1 MIFRLPRGRFGD
13 ENSRMPTLTVKAIER
28 AKPRARKFEISC
40 TSVRG
45 LILRV
50 LPSGKKVLLYRQ
62 KSSDGDTK
70 VRLGLY
76 GDGTGETITLSVAR
90 EQASRLA
97 VLGTAAAPNPS
108 PPPASAAAPLR
119 AEPEIM
125 FSDLAALFMR
135 RHVET
140 EALRDSTRANY
151 RKAISELLLVWGAR
165 SLESIRFAD
174 VEEFHRSNGHRKSA
188 ANNYLRIAHLMFEKA
203 AQWELT
209 ERRNPARGVKL
220 FPENKRKRYLSAE
233 ERSRLNRVLEEAL
246 QRVHRTDE
254 SRTAPWARWSHV
266 YAVRL
271 LLLTGMRMSEVLDLE
286 WSWISRERLEIIL
299 PQSKTGQS
307 VRPISPAVL
316 DLLDELET
324 YRRPDIPQVVYSK
337 NDRRIHRSSLGLTW
351 GRLRAAAGLED
362 VRIHDLRHSA
372 ASAAINAGCTL
383 KEVSVLLGHR
393 NPKTTA
399 RYAHLS
405 EGAGRAA
412 AKRMTDAIQRDE
424 RQAPRKKTRKR
435 RKK

>member
-1 MIFRLPRGRFGD
+1 
-13 ENSRMPTLTVKAIER
+13 MPTLTTKAIER
-28 AKPRARKFEISC
+28 AKPRAKKFEISC
-40 TSVRG
+40 ASVRG

-62 KSSDGDTK
+62 KCSDGDTK
-70 VRLGLY
+70 VRLGLF
-76 GDGTGETITLSVAR
+76 GDGTGETITLTVAR

-97 VLGTAAAPNPS
+97 VLGSGAPPVTVPTPVSGAA
-108 PPPASAAAPLR
+108 LVET
-119 AEPEIM
+119 EPKIT
-125 FSDLAALFMR
+125 FSDLVALFMR

-174 VEEFHRSNGHRKSA
+174 VEEFHRANGHRKSA
-188 ANNYLRIAHLMFEKA
+188 ANNCIRVAHLMFEKA

-209 ERRNPARGVKL
+209 DRRNPAHGVKL

-233 ERSRLNRVLEEAL
+233 ERSRLNRVLGEAL
-246 QRVHRTDE
+246 QRVRRTPE
-254 SRTAPWARWSHV
+254 SRTGPWVRWSHV

-299 PQSKTGQS
+299 PHSKTGQS

-324 YRRPDIPQVVYSK
+324 YRKPKVPQVVYGQ
-337 NDRRIHRSSLGLTW
+337 NDQRIHRSSLGVAW
-351 GRLRAAAGLED
+351 GRLRAAAGLDD

-424 RQAPRKKTRKR
+424 QQAPRKKTRKR
-435 RKK
+435 KK

>member
-1 MIFRLPRGRFGD
+1 MIFILPRGRFWD
-13 ENSRMPTLTVKAIER
+13 ENSRMPTLTTKAIER
-28 AKPRARKFEISC
+28 AKPRAKKFEISC
-40 TSVRG
+40 ASVRG

-62 KSSDGDTK
+62 KSNDGDTK

-76 GDGTGETITLSVAR
+76 GDGTGETITLTAAR

-97 VLGTAAAPNPS
+97 LLGPDAAPVPKPGS
-108 PPPASAAAPLR
+108 PAAP
-119 AEPEIM
+119 AATEPELT

-151 RKAISELLLVWGAR
+151 RKAISELLLAWGAR
-165 SLESIRFAD
+165 SLKSIRFAD
-174 VEEFHRSNGHRKSA
+174 VEEFHRANGHRKSA
-188 ANNYLRIAHLMFEKA
+188 ANNYIRVAHLMFEKA
-203 AQWELT
+203 AQWELSD
-209 ERRNPARGVKL
+209 RRNPAHGVKL
-220 FPENKRKRYLSAE
+220 FPEKKRKRYLSAD
-233 ERSRLNRVLEEAL
+233 ERSRLNRVLEDAL

-254 SRTAPWARWSHV
+254 SRTAPWVRWSHV

-299 PQSKTGQS
+299 PHSKTGQS

-316 DLLDELET
+316 ELLDALKT
-324 YRRPDIPQVVYSK
+324 YKRPDVPHVVYGQRK
-337 NDRRIHRSSLGLTW
+337 QRIHRSSLGFAW
-351 GRLRAAAGLED
+351 GRIRAAAGLED

-424 RQAPRKKTRKR
+424 RQVPRKKMRKR
-435 RKK
+435 EKK

>member
-1 MIFRLPRGRFGD
+1 
-13 ENSRMPTLTVKAIER
+13 MPTLTTKAIER
-28 AKPRARKFEISC
+28 AKPRAKKFEISC
-40 TSVRG
+40 ASVRG

-62 KSSDGDTK
+62 KSRTGDTK
-70 VRLGLY
+70 IRLGLF
-76 GDGTGETITLSVAR
+76 GDGTGETITLTAAR

-97 VLGTAAAPNPS
+97 VLGSGAA
-108 PPPASAAAPLR
+108 PASAPASAP
-119 AEPEIM
+119 APVEVEPELT

-151 RKAISELLLVWGAR
+151 RKAISELMLVWGDR

-188 ANNYLRIAHLMFEKA
+188 ANNYLRVAHLMFEKA

-209 ERRNPARGVKL
+209 DRRNPARGVKL

-233 ERSRLNRVLEEAL
+233 ERSRLNRVLGEAL
-246 QRVHRTDE
+246 ERVEGTRQGRT
-254 SRTAPWARWSHV
+254 TPWVRWSHV

-271 LLLTGMRMSEVLDLE
+271 LLLTGMRMSEALDLE

-299 PQSKTGQS
+299 PHSKTGQS
-307 VRPISPAVL
+307 VRPISPAVIE
-316 DLLDELET
+316 LLDELEA
-324 YRRPDIPQVVYSK
+324 YRRPDVPHVVYGQRK
-337 NDRRIHRSSLGLTW
+337 QRIHRSSLGDAW
-351 GRLRAAAGLED
+351 GRLRTAAGLED

-424 RQAPRKKTRKR
+424 QQALRKKTRKR
-435 RKK
+435 KKT